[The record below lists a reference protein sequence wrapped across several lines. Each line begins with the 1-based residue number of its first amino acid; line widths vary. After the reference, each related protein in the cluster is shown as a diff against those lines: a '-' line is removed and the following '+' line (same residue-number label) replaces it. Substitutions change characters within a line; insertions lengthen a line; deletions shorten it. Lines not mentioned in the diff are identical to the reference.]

1 LEGKDRKESNLKE
14 EVMAETHQLQIEES
28 FGGRVLGW
36 AGSAAGITVAV
47 TLAAA
52 IVTAIDKG
60 PYVIV
65 NTLVTGGMWG
75 LMALGL
81 ALCFG
86 VMNLSNFAHGEY
98 FMLGTLAAFYIITPL
113 HNILYETQNTLLMVM
128 APVIAIFS
136 AFFIGGIAGAV
147 TDKTVFAPLRKR
159 SKEQWMMNCFLVTI
173 GLGQVLINAH
183 QLIFGTVFKGIVAY
197 WDVPSLSLF
206 GVYVSVDRVFTF
218 LLALLVIILFWFF
231 MKFSRT
237 GRAVRAVSQ
246 DEAGA
251 LMVGIS
257 VPRIH
262 TFTLALSCALA
273 GLAGASL
280 LFMFPSYPGVGLV
293 PLYNSWFVIIIVG
306 FGNVAGAIA
315 GGFIIAFVQVAT
327 RVYMGEGW
335 ESVIPMLMISLVL
348 IFRPTGIFGAKV
360 RGIWER

>member
-1 LEGKDRKESNLKE
+1 
-14 EVMAETHQLQIEES
+14 MAETQQLEIEES
-28 FGGRVLGW
+28 PAGRMLSW
-36 AGSAAGITVAV
+36 LRSAAGITILCTFAVAI
-47 TLAAA
+47 LA
-52 IVTAIDKG
+52 AIDKG
-60 PYVIV
+60 PYILV

-113 HNILYETQNTLLMVM
+113 HNALYETQNTLLMVM

-136 AFFIGGIAGAV
+136 AFLIGGMAGAV
-147 TDKTVFAPLRKR
+147 TDKGVFAPLRKR

-197 WDVPSLSLF
+197 WDVPSIALF
-206 GVYVSVDRVFTF
+206 GVYISIDRMFTF

-257 VPRIH
+257 VSRVH
-262 TFTLALSCALA
+262 TFTLAMSCALA

-293 PLYNSWFVIIIVG
+293 PLYNSWFVIIVVG
-306 FGNVAGAIA
+306 FGNMAGAIA
-315 GGFIIAFVQVAT
+315 GGFIIALVQVAT
-327 RVYMGEGW
+327 RVYLGEGW
-335 ESVIPMLMISLVL
+335 ESVIPMLLISVVL

>member
-1 LEGKDRKESNLKE
+1 
-14 EVMAETHQLQIEES
+14 MAETQQLQIEES
-28 FGGRVLGW
+28 FGARVLGW
-36 AGSAAGITVAV
+36 VTSAAGITIVGTFAVAIFAV
-47 TLAAA
+47 
-52 IVTAIDKG
+52 IDKG
-60 PYVIV
+60 PYIIV

-75 LMALGL
+75 LMAVGL

-98 FMLGTLAAFYIITPL
+98 FMIGTLAAFYIITPL
-113 HNILYETQNTLLMVM
+113 HNALYENYNTPLMVV
-128 APVIAIFS
+128 APLIAIFS
-136 AFFIGGIAGAV
+136 AFVIGGIAGAV
-147 TDKTVFAPLRKR
+147 TDKVVFAPLRKR

-173 GLGQVLINAH
+173 GLGVLLINGH

-197 WDVPSLSLF
+197 WDVPSISLF
-206 GVYVSVDRVFTF
+206 GVYISVDRIFTF

-262 TFTLALSCALA
+262 TFTLAISCALA

-280 LFMFPSYPGVGLV
+280 LFMFPSYPGVGLG
-293 PLYNSWFVIIIVG
+293 PLYNSWFVIIVAG

-315 GGFIIAFVQVAT
+315 GGFIIAFVQVVT
-327 RVYMGEGW
+327 RVYLGEGW
-335 ESVIPMLMISLVL
+335 ESVIPMLMIAVVL
-348 IFRPTGIFGAKV
+348 IFKPTGIFGAKV
-360 RGIWER
+360 RGVWER

>member
-1 LEGKDRKESNLKE
+1 
-14 EVMAETHQLQIEES
+14 MAETQQLQIEES
-28 FGGRVLGW
+28 FGARVLGW
-36 AGSAAGITVAV
+36 VTSAAGITIVGTFAVAIFAV
-47 TLAAA
+47 
-52 IVTAIDKG
+52 IDKG
-60 PYVIV
+60 PYIIV
-65 NTLVTGGMWG
+65 NALVTGGMWG
-75 LMALGL
+75 LMAVGL

-98 FMLGTLAAFYIITPL
+98 FMIGTLAAFYIITPL
-113 HNILYETQNTLLMVM
+113 HNALYENCNTPWMVV
-128 APVIAIFS
+128 APLIAIFS
-136 AFFIGGIAGAV
+136 AFVIGGIAGAV
-147 TDKTVFAPLRKR
+147 TDKVVFAPLRKR

-173 GLGQVLINAH
+173 GLGVLLINGH

-197 WDVPSLSLF
+197 WDVPSISLF
-206 GVYVSVDRVFTF
+206 GVYISVDRIFTF

-262 TFTLALSCALA
+262 TFTLAISCALA

-280 LFMFPSYPGVGLV
+280 LFMFPSYPGVGLG
-293 PLYNSWFVIIIVG
+293 PLYNSWFVIIVAG

-327 RVYMGEGW
+327 RVYLGEGW
-335 ESVIPMLMISLVL
+335 ESVIPMLMIAVVL
-348 IFRPTGIFGAKV
+348 IFKPTGIFGAKV
-360 RGIWER
+360 RGVWER

>member
-1 LEGKDRKESNLKE
+1 
-14 EVMAETHQLQIEES
+14 MAETQQLQIEES
-28 FGGRVLGW
+28 FGARVLGW
-36 AGSAAGITVAV
+36 VTSAAGITIVGTFAVAIFAV
-47 TLAAA
+47 
-52 IVTAIDKG
+52 IDKG
-60 PYVIV
+60 PYIIV
-65 NTLVTGGMWG
+65 NALVTGGMWG
-75 LMALGL
+75 LMAVGL

-98 FMLGTLAAFYIITPL
+98 FMIGTLAAFYIITPL
-113 HNILYETQNTLLMVM
+113 HNALYENYNTPLMVV
-128 APVIAIFS
+128 APLIAIFS
-136 AFFIGGIAGAV
+136 AFVIGGIAGAV
-147 TDKTVFAPLRKR
+147 TDKVVFAPLRKR

-173 GLGQVLINAH
+173 GLGVLLINGH

-197 WDVPSLSLF
+197 WDVPSISLF
-206 GVYVSVDRVFTF
+206 GVYISVDRIFTF

-262 TFTLALSCALA
+262 TFTLAISCALA

-280 LFMFPSYPGVGLV
+280 LFMFPSYPGVGLG
-293 PLYNSWFVIIIVG
+293 PLYNSWFVIIVAG

-327 RVYMGEGW
+327 RVYLGEGW
-335 ESVIPMLMISLVL
+335 ESVIPMLMIAVVL
-348 IFRPTGIFGAKV
+348 IFKPTGIFGAKV
-360 RGIWER
+360 RGVWER